1 MSAQPSVLITGANRG
16 IGLEFVR
23 QYTARDWHVFATCR
37 RPDRAD
43 DLRQLGRRTDR
54 IEVLQ
59 LDVGSPESIDDL
71 ADRIRGRPIDLLL
84 HNAAMKGTEA
94 GFAGIE
100 ISRWIEM
107 MRVNAIG
114 PVLLTRALC
123 EELSLAAEPKVV
135 GISSM
140 KASITR
146 NRVGGSYE
154 YRSSKAALNAALK
167 SLAIDLRD
175 RGITCVSLSPG
186 WVHEGE
192 VFAAQHLEFGD
203 RLRVGRAF
211 RAEFGASSKRISV
224 EYSVA
229 SMIDVISGV
238 SIERSGRLFDHEG
251 TEFEW

>member
-1 MSAQPSVLITGANRG
+1 MKMKPSVLVTGANRG

-23 QYTARDWHVFATCR
+23 QYTARDWYVFATCR
-37 RPDRAD
+37 RPDQAD
-43 DLRQLGRRTDR
+43 DLRKLGRRADG

-59 LDVGSPESIDDL
+59 LDVGSPQSIGDL
-71 ADRIRGRPIDLLL
+71 ADRIRGRPLDLLL

-100 ISRWIEM
+100 MSIWTEM

-114 PVLLTRALC
+114 PVLLTKALC
-123 EELSLAAEPKVV
+123 EELVLTTEPKVV

-154 YRSSKAALNAALK
+154 YRSSKAALNAALR

-175 RGITCVSLSPG
+175 RGITCVALSPG
-186 WVHEGE
+186 WVHAGE
-192 VFAAQHLEFGD
+192 VVGAQGLEFGD
-203 RLRVGRAF
+203 RLRAGRAF

-224 EYSVA
+224 EHSVA
-229 SMIDVISGV
+229 SMINVISGV
-238 SIERSGRLFDHEG
+238 SLERSGRLFDHEG
-251 TEFEW
+251 TELEW